1 MKFALAKG
9 FTDSEGNTLLQPD
22 GKPYDLSHSYCF
34 TCPPASDKDKQE
46 ISLPLGKVSELY
58 GGVSSAVRNSYY
70 DVPSADLLILD
81 LRNMTILAR
90 NK

>member
-1 MKFALAKG
+1 L
-9 FTDSEGNTLLQPD
+9 
-22 GKPYDLSHSYCF
+22 H
-34 TCPPASDKDKQE
+34 
-46 ISLPLGKVSELY
+46 